1 MKYTPHTKEDIKS
14 MLEVI
19 GAGSVDDL
27 FCDLGDAKIKGKL
40 NLPSG
45 KNQMETERYMESL
58 AAKNTVYKSVFM
70 GAGSYCH
77 YIPPLVG
84 KLAEREEFLTAY
96 TPYQAEMSQGIL
108 QAIFEYQ
115 TMIARLMG
123 MEASNA
129 SLYDGSTAIADAV
142 LMLGSKG
149 KVLVSEGVNP
159 NSLRVIKTYLKPIGI
174 EVVTVKLDDNGL
186 TSVENIEKNI
196 DDETIAVV
204 VASPNYYGVIEDTL
218 AIGNYLSAKK
228 AGYILSVNPIA
239 LALLLTPKEAGADIA
254 VGEGQPLGLPMA
266 FGGPYL
272 GFMATSL
279 KLARKM
285 PGRIVGKTTDH
296 EGRDAFVLTLQAREQ
311 HIRRE
316 KASSSICSNEAH
328 CALTAS
334 IYLAAMGKEGLV
346 NVASHCTTNAHY
358 LKTQLEKLGFIAK
371 YASEFFHEFVT
382 VTPIS
387 ADKIIAVAKDNGI
400 LAGLKLTDNEI
411 LWCAT
416 EMNDKADIDRL
427 ITVLEGIL

>member
-1 MKYTPHTKEDIKS
+1 MKYTPHTSEDIKS
-14 MLEVI
+14 MLETI
-19 GAGSVDDL
+19 GASSVEDL
-27 FCDLGDAKIKGKL
+27 FCDLSDAKIKGELK
-40 NLPSG
+40 LPSG
-45 KNQMETERYMESL
+45 KSQMETERYIESL
-58 AAKNTVYKSVFM
+58 ASKNTVFNSIFM

-77 YIPPLVG
+77 YIPPLVT
-84 KLAEREEFLTAY
+84 KLTEREEFLTAY

-115 TMIARLMG
+115 TMIARLTG

-159 NSLRVIKTYLKPIGI
+159 NSLRVVKTYLNPVGI
-174 EVVTVKLDDNGL
+174 DVVTVKLDSDGL
-186 TSVENIEKNI
+186 TSVENIEKEMG
-196 DDETIAVV
+196 DETIAVV
-204 VASPNYYGVIEDTL
+204 VASPNYFGVIEDTK
-218 AIGNYLSAKK
+218 AIGDYLSTKK
-228 AGYILSVNPIA
+228 TGYILSVNPISS
-239 LALLLTPKEAGADIA
+239 ALLLTPKEAGADIA
-254 VGEGQPLGLPMA
+254 VGEGQPLGLPMS

-296 EGRDAFVLTLQAREQ
+296 DNRDAYVLTLQAREQ

-316 KASSSICSNEAH
+316 RASSSICSNEAL

-346 NVASHCTTNAHY
+346 NVASRCTTNAHY
-358 LKTQLEKLGFIAK
+358 LKDQLTRLGFKSK
-371 YASEFFHEFVT
+371 YQSEFFHEFVT
-382 VTPIS
+382 VTPIP
-387 ADKIIAVAKDNGI
+387 ADKIIKKAEDNGI
-400 LAGLKLTDNEI
+400 LAGLKLSDNEI

-416 EMNDKADIDRL
+416 EKNDKQDIDKL
-427 ITVLEGIL
+427 ISVLEGTL